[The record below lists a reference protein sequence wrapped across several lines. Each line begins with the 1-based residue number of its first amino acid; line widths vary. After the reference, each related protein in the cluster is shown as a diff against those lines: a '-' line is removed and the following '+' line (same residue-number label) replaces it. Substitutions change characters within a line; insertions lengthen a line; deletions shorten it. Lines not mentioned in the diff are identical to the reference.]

1 MCEAVQHEADGRQGD
16 HCLGDFGEFLV
27 ILGQTSVPSKPAQCS
42 FDDPSPGQDDEAD
55 PGDAANDDQGQ
66 AEQKAGEQS
75 WQAVVNAV
83 GEHRLEPA
91 GQRLDPAQQVPRAV
105 GVLNVGGVDDD
116 TQQEAGGIDRDVAC
130 AAPDLLGRII
140 ATRPPFSVVLTLW
153 VSMMAAVGLASRPS
167 CSRSIVSR

>member
-27 ILGQTSVPSKPAQCS
+27 ILGQAPPAAEPAERS

-66 AEQKAGEQS
+66 AEQKAGEQGC
-75 WQAVVNAV
+75 QAVVNAI
-83 GEHRLEPA
+83 GEHRLKPA
-91 GQRLDPAQQVPRAV
+91 VQRLDLAQQVRCAV
-105 GVLNVGGVDDD
+105 GILDVGGVDDD
-116 TQQEAGGIDRDVAC
+116 AQQEAGGVDRDVAF

-140 ATRPPFSVVLTLW
+140 AARPPFSVVLTLW

-167 CSRSIVSR
+167 RSRSIVSR